1 VSGGVF
7 VTGTDTGIGKTL
19 IACALIDGLSRA
31 GIATGAFKP
40 IAAGGRRTPAG
51 WRNDDAERLME
62 YSNVALTY
70 KEINP
75 VALPEAIA
83 PHIAAARNGIE
94 LSIPTLVRDYET
106 LRQRADLVVTE
117 GAGGWLVPL
126 NDRHSMADL
135 AAALGSPVLLVVGMR
150 LGCLNHAL
158 LTVEDIR
165 RRGLPLAGWIA
176 NCLDPAMAELEA
188 NIATLD
194 RAIPSPRLGL
204 VPWLKQTDH
213 AARVTGAAAG
223 LDIKQIL
230 PAIDPTPRPLNG

>member
-1 VSGGVF
+1 MSGGVF

-31 GIATGAFKP
+31 GIDTGAFKP

-83 PHIAAARNGIE
+83 PHIAAARTGVE
-94 LSIPTLVRDYET
+94 LSIPALVRDYET
-106 LRQRADLVVTE
+106 LRQRADFVVTE

-165 RRGLPLAGWIA
+165 RRGLPSRW
-176 NCLDPAMAELEA
+176 
-188 NIATLD
+188 LD
-194 RAIPSPRLGL
+194 RQL
-204 VPWLKQTDH
+204 
-213 AARVTGAAAG
+213 
-223 LDIKQIL
+223 
-230 PAIDPTPRPLNG
+230 PRPGDGGTGSQHRDSGSCDPVAPARPRALAQADGSCGPGGRRRRRSGHQANPARD